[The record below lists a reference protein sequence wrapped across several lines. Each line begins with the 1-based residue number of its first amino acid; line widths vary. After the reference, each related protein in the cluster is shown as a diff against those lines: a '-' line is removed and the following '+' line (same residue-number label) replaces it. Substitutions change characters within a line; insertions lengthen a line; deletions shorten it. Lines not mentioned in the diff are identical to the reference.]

1 MEFQDEIAD
10 EVTTDVC
17 KIEVDDWVVL
27 IYKKEIFIRT
37 VEMIRDKKYVV
48 CMDSCEVNLFKWPN
62 KAIAALF
69 TKMTKSAQNEIG
81 QSIKNIACW
90 AEIFYRVHMCT

>member
-48 CMDSCEVNLFKWPN
+48 CMDSCEVNLFKDAGDKNWVCC
-62 KAIAALF
+62 KIDIITLGRLIAP
-69 TKMTKSAQNEIG
+69 K
-81 QSIKNIACW
+81 
-90 AEIFYRVHMCT
+90 V